1 MSIAKYKPGRK
12 IRTLNALFKEI
23 EKHGIVVLRGKP
35 IHHGWVRSFQFQTVI
50 HFIRGGHFR
59 KVELTEYGKKCS
71 HRAMLNFM
79 GETFDKYN
87 SGVDLAKE

>member
-12 IRTLNALFKEI
+12 IRTLNALLDEI
-23 EKHGIVVLRGKP
+23 DKYGLVFLREKP
-35 IHHGWVRSFQFQTVI
+35 IHHGWVRCFQFNTVLL
-50 HFIRGGHFR
+50 FLRGGSFR
-59 KVELTEYGKKCS
+59 KVELTEYGKKVA
-71 HRAMLNFM
+71 HREVLNFM